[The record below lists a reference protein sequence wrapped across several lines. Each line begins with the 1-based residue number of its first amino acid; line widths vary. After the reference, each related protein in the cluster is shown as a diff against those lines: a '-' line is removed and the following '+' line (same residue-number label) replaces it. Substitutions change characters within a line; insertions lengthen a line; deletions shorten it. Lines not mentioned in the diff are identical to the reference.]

1 MFFSLANTS
10 SNSPFPDPELAESEP
25 DGLLAI
31 GGDLSVQRLL
41 RAYCA
46 GIFPWF
52 SEGEPILWWSP
63 DPRLILRP
71 AKLHISRSLR
81 KLLRRGDLHAT
92 FDRAFPEVMKR
103 CATAPRHHQQGT
115 WINTAMIDAYVELH
129 RRGYAH
135 SVEVWRGRQLVG
147 GLYGVAIGSAF
158 YGESMF
164 SAQSN
169 ASKVALAALAKRLQ
183 RHQFRF
189 IDCQMETPHL
199 LSMGAELISR
209 KEFLS
214 INSSACSEPND
225 MQWRTHD

>member
-1 MFFSLANTS
+1 MFFSLENTS
-10 SNSPFPDPELAESEP
+10 SNSPFPNPALAESEP

-31 GGDLSVQRLL
+31 GGDLSAQRLL

-63 DPRLILRP
+63 DPRLVLRP

-81 KLLRRGDLHAT
+81 KLLRKGDMHTT
-92 FDRAFPEVMKR
+92 FDRAFPEVMHR
-103 CATAPRHHQQGT
+103 CATAPRHGQQGT

-129 RRGYAH
+129 RQGYAH
-135 SVEVWRGRQLVG
+135 SVEVWRGRQLAG

-169 ASKVALAALAKRLQ
+169 ASKVALAALANRLQ

-209 KEFLS
+209 EEFLS
-214 INSSACSEPND
+214 INSSACSQPND
-225 MQWRTHD
+225 MQWRAHD